1 MREIIFGSNKN
12 TERSFYTN
20 KVNVIE
26 DEEALLKIQLF
37 EERVAL
43 FESNFYLDGE
53 LTIDSSAHY
62 GDIDRVSLYISNLGI
77 NTEVL
82 NETVHILDKLQEK
95 GFSLEGDSNNLIEKY
110 PQLNT
115 LYEIEELIAH
125 EHFHL
130 LQFIFCK
137 SVNTFY
143 KAMRKHHTIR
153 VYLLFEL
160 IRMNVKLEKEV
171 NKSLFSSILKLKN
184 TAVKNKFM
192 DMINNTKVETTIV
205 KNFYNYKTDE
215 VELNCI
221 DIMEGSTIALQKIVS
236 KNKNIKT
243 VFNEE
248 KLRTSDEPEKNY
260 KKYCATWDYYIE
272 QGGVE
277 QTIFFIITH
286 QSLKY
291 GLVDDGKKTY
301 SAPSPQN
308 LFAMLCKNISKY
320 ELEYNTLHLTPF
332 NIDNNLKKFDLGS
345 EQIQD
350 IYKLKKIFF
359 QIKEDIRAYSEKVD
373 TNYSDEAFEKEIIYE
388 NSYIFAPLKTVNEQI
403 VEDYPIIKSDFFLP
417 LLLIN
422 YDFFVKF
429 IFGYLPSMLK
439 TIEFQGIFQN
449 NTTMVS
455 DNFFVT
461 LADDI
466 DEYMRT
472 NSTRCCDNHTLDKVG
487 IFELICCSSENS
499 LKNRYKRATGKEF
512 ASLFN

>member
-1 MREIIFGSNKN
+1 MREILFDSKKD
-12 TERSFYTN
+12 TKKSFYTN
-20 KVNVIE
+20 NVNTLE
-26 DEEALLKIQLF
+26 DEEALLKIRLF
-37 EERVAL
+37 EERMAL
-43 FESNFYLDGE
+43 FEANFYLDGG
-53 LTIDSSAHY
+53 LTIDSSAFY

-82 NETVHILDKLQEK
+82 NETIHILNKLEEK
-95 GFSLEGDSNNLIEKY
+95 DFSLVKDTDSLIEKY
-110 PQLNT
+110 PQLSI

-130 LQFIFCK
+130 LQFISCK

-160 IRMNVKLEKEV
+160 IRMNVTLERDAH
-171 NKSLFSSILKLKN
+171 KSLFSSILKLKN
-184 TAVKNKFM
+184 EASKNKFI
-192 DMINNTKVETTIV
+192 DMINNTKVETSIV
-205 KNFYNYKTDE
+205 KNFYNYKNDE
-215 VELNCI
+215 VDLNCI

-243 VFNEE
+243 VFHEE
-248 KLRTSDEPEKNY
+248 KLRSSDKFEKNY
-260 KKYCATWDYYIE
+260 KKYYAAWDYYKE

-277 QTIFFIITH
+277 QIIFFIITH

-308 LFAMLCKNISKY
+308 LFVALCKNISKY
-320 ELEYNTLHLTPF
+320 EVEYNTLHLTPF
-332 NIDNNLKKFDLGS
+332 NIDNELGQFDLESG
-345 EQIQD
+345 QIQA

-359 QIKEDIRAYSEKVD
+359 QIKEDMRTYSEKVD
-373 TNYSDEAFEKEIIYE
+373 SNYSNEAFEKDIVYE
-388 NSYIFAPLKTVNEQI
+388 NSYIFAPLKSINEKI
-403 VEDYPIIKSDFFLP
+403 LEDYPIVKSDFFLP
-417 LLLIN
+417 LLLTD

-429 IFGYLPSMLK
+429 IFGYLPNMLK
-439 TIEFQGIFQN
+439 SIEFQGIFQN
-449 NTTMVS
+449 NTTIVS

-461 LADDI
+461 IADDI

-472 NSTRCCDNHTLDKVG
+472 NSARCCDNHTLDKVG
-487 IFELICCSSENS
+487 IFELICCNAEDS